1 MKKWTFFLFA
11 CAVFFALVSCAAL
24 ADGSMLAQALSHS
37 EWRAFAPKLEAESGS
52 VSAGVAMDAALERS
66 VFAIAQRNADGE
78 VSLAACYEALLPA
91 DARLSK
97 MQIASDSDDQIRL
110 KLSENQTVVFRR
122 AQDGWQINW
131 MFDGNFSLT
140 FENGR
145 LSVYDSS
152 TDFGTVVAADAIDL
166 SPAGCSFD
174 DAMQQAARLLRE
186 KQQERFALIH
196 AALQEAFPYAEAVA
210 QGEIIAADVLFGDDG
225 TSVLAAAAAI
235 DWQNGRSIYFTDASD
250 GAPVNTVCNN
260 LIPNFASDVA
270 ISVPRRAA
278 DEYASH
284 GVSFTMGGGTAS
296 ETAYSV
302 SMAYPD
308 GALTV
313 TNIVVMDKATGDFD
327 TLAFSADS
335 IERFNALA
343 YGSLYFELPES
354 LRSMQTFDP
363 TVARSAADA
372 AMRSHDEGEAPFI
385 PEAESEYV
393 VPQPCSAALRSG
405 KWDVYSG
412 PGTQYYREANGKASV
427 STNDWIQVFGR
438 EGEWVL
444 IQYRVSGAKLR
455 FGYVHQSALAD
466 PSLVPELKFES
477 VPLEQDNDFV
487 TSDPLG
493 ISERIDLSGESW
505 PMTRLAV
512 LGGETWM
519 YVELTLPNGKPARMF
534 AEISASHG

>member
-1 MKKWTFFLFA
+1 MKKRTFFLLA
-11 CAVFFALVSCAAL
+11 CAVFFALVSCVAL
-24 ADGSMLAQALSHS
+24 ANGSMLAQALSHS
-37 EWRAFAPKLEAESGS
+37 EWSAFAPKLETESGS

-78 VSLAACYEALLPA
+78 ASLAACYEALLPA

-131 MFDGNFSLT
+131 MFDGDFSLT
-140 FENGR
+140 FEDGR

-152 TDFGTVVAADAIDL
+152 TDFGAVVAADAIDL
-166 SPAGCSFD
+166 SPEGCSFD

-186 KQQERFALIH
+186 KQQERFALIR
-196 AALQEAFPYAEAVA
+196 AALTEAFPYAQAVA

-225 TSVLAAAAAI
+225 ASVLAAAAAI
-235 DWQNGRSIYFTDASD
+235 DWQNGRSVYFTDASD
-250 GAPVNTVCNN
+250 GAPINTVCNN
-260 LIPNFASDVA
+260 LIPNFAGDVA
-270 ISVPRRAA
+270 ISVPRRAD

-284 GVSFTMGGGTAS
+284 GVSFTTGGGTAS

-302 SMAYPD
+302 SMAYSD

-313 TNIVVMDKATGDFD
+313 TNIDIMDKATGDFD
-327 TLAFSADS
+327 ILAFGADS

-385 PEAESEYV
+385 PEAEGECV
-393 VPQPCSAALRSG
+393 IPQPCGAALRSG

-412 PGTQYYREANGKASV
+412 PGKQYYREANGKASV
-427 STNDWIQVFGR
+427 STNDWVQVFGR

-466 PSLVPELKFES
+466 PSQAPELKFES
-477 VPLEQDNDFV
+477 VPLAQDNDFV

-493 ISERIDLSGESW
+493 VSERIDLSGESW

>member
-1 MKKWTFFLFA
+1 MKKRGFFLLA
-11 CAVFFALVSCAAL
+11 CVLLFALASCAAL
-24 ADGSMLAQALSHS
+24 ADSSMLAQALSQS
-37 EWRAFAPKLEAESGS
+37 EWSAFAPKLEIESDG
-52 VSAGVAMDAALERS
+52 VSAGVAMDATLEHS

-97 MQIASDSDDQIRL
+97 MQVDFTSDEGIRL
-110 KLSENQTVVFRR
+110 KLSENQTVVFWRT
-122 AQDGWQINW
+122 QSGWQINW
-131 MFDGNFSLT
+131 MYNGDFSLT
-140 FENGR
+140 FYNDR

-152 TDFGTVVAADAIDL
+152 TDFEAVVPADAIDL
-166 SPAGCSFD
+166 SPESCSFD
-174 DAMQQAARLLRE
+174 DAMQQTARLLRE
-186 KQQERFALIH
+186 KEQEQFALIR
-196 AALQEAFPYAEAVA
+196 AALKEAFPYAEAVA
-210 QGEIIAADVLFGDDG
+210 QGEIIAADVLFDDDG
-225 TSVLAAAAAI
+225 VAVLAAAAAI
-235 DWQNGRSIYFTDASD
+235 DWQNGRNVYFTDASD
-250 GAPVNTVCNN
+250 GAPINTVCNN
-260 LIPNFASDVA
+260 LIPNFADDIAV
-270 ISVPRRAA
+270 SVPRRTA
-278 DEYASH
+278 DEYSSQ
-284 GVSFTMGGGTAS
+284 GVSFTTGSGTAS
-296 ETAYSV
+296 ETAYFV
-302 SMAYPD
+302 SMAYLD

-313 TNIVVMDKATGDFD
+313 TNIDMMYKASGDFN
-327 TLAFSADS
+327 TLTFGAGQ
-335 IERFNALA
+335 IERFNALP

-385 PEAESEYV
+385 PEAEGEYV
-393 VPQPCSAALRSG
+393 IPQPCGAALRSG

-412 PGTQYYREANGKASV
+412 PGTQYFREANGKASV

-455 FGYVHQSALAD
+455 FGYIHESALAE
-466 PSLVPELKFES
+466 PSQVPELKFES
-477 VPLEQDNDFV
+477 VPLERDNDFV

-493 ISERIDLSGESW
+493 TSDRIDLSGESW

-512 LGGETWM
+512 LGGDTWM

-534 AEISASHG
+534 AEITASHG

>member
-1 MKKWTFFLFA
+1 MKKRGFFLLA
-11 CAVFFALVSCAAL
+11 CAVFFALASCAAL
-24 ADGSMLAQALSHS
+24 ADGSMLAQALSQS
-37 EWRAFAPKLEAESGS
+37 KWSAFAPKLETESGS

-97 MQIASDSDDQIRL
+97 MQASVSDDQIRL
-110 KLSENQTVVFRR
+110 KLSENQTVVFWH
-122 AQDGWQINW
+122 AQGGWQINW
-131 MFDGNFSLT
+131 MYDGVFSLT

-152 TDFGTVVAADAIDL
+152 TDFETVVPADAIDL
-166 SPAGCSFD
+166 SPEGCSFD
-174 DAMQQAARLLRE
+174 AAMQQAARLLRE
-186 KQQERFALIH
+186 KQQERFALIR
-196 AALQEAFPYAEAVA
+196 AALKEAFPYAEAVA

-225 TSVLAAAAAI
+225 ASVLAAAAAI
-235 DWQNGRSIYFTDASD
+235 DWQNGRSVYFTDASD

-260 LIPNFASDVA
+260 LIPNFAGDVA
-270 ISVPRRAA
+270 ISVPRRAT
-278 DEYASH
+278 DEYSSH
-284 GVSFTMGGGTAS
+284 GVSFTTGGGIAS

-302 SMAYPD
+302 SMAYSD

-313 TNIVVMDKATGDFD
+313 TNIDIMDMTTGDFD
-327 TLAFSADS
+327 ILTFGADS

-385 PEAESEYV
+385 PEAEGEYV
-393 VPQPCSAALRSG
+393 IPQPCGAALRSG

-427 STNDWIQVFGR
+427 STNDWVQVFGR

-466 PSLVPELKFES
+466 LSQAPELKFES
-477 VPLEQDNDFV
+477 VTLEQDNDFV

-493 ISERIDLSGESW
+493 ASERIDLSGESW

>member
-1 MKKWTFFLFA
+1 MKKRTFFLLA
-11 CAVFFALVSCAAL
+11 CAVFFALVSCVAL
-24 ADGSMLAQALSHS
+24 ANGSMLAQALSHS
-37 EWRAFAPKLEAESGS
+37 EWSAFAPKLETESGS

-78 VSLAACYEALLPA
+78 ASLAACYEALLPA

-131 MFDGNFSLT
+131 MFDGDFSLT

-152 TDFGTVVAADAIDL
+152 TDFGAVVAADAIDL
-166 SPAGCSFD
+166 SPEGCSFD

-186 KQQERFALIH
+186 KQQERFALIR
-196 AALQEAFPYAEAVA
+196 AALQEAFPYAQAVA

-225 TSVLAAAAAI
+225 ASVLAAAAAI
-235 DWQNGRSIYFTDASD
+235 DWQNGRSVYFTDASD

-260 LIPNFASDVA
+260 LIPNFAGDVA

-284 GVSFTMGGGTAS
+284 GVSFTTGGGTAS

-302 SMAYPD
+302 SMAYSD

-313 TNIVVMDKATGDFD
+313 TNIDIMDNATGDFD
-327 TLAFSADS
+327 ILAFGADS

-385 PEAESEYV
+385 PEAEGEYV
-393 VPQPCSAALRSG
+393 VPQPCGATLRSG

-466 PSLVPELKFES
+466 PSQAPELKFES

-493 ISERIDLSGESW
+493 VSERIDLSGESW